1 MEKEDLEERTKR
13 IEEKITEIK
22 FKMWDKLPPPTLPIG
37 DISIQTDLR
46 DYPSIDFTI
55 NKKTSDILDSSGL
68 FGIRKNDKKWEIY
81 DASNGEVIKS
91 TNSYS
96 KFFDS
101 SEWDSGNHKNSE
113 NSFTISNKI
122 PIYIHEKI
130 DGAIISAKDI
140 GYRYPQ
146 ISNIQ
151 WQQFESLKG
160 DEKGDNFQVIL
171 DFTIREDV
179 NLIVWSFSIDGSE
192 YNIIEGIEPTE
203 NKIGLEYRWDSDI
216 FEPLKSGSIL
226 SISIQTN
233 KPKLKGDLRD
243 PGEAGLVKGEV
254 AEGGAKQLGD
264 LSGFK
269 LGAGDQIETILT
281 YKIG

>member
-1 MEKEDLEERTKR
+1 M
-13 IEEKITEIK
+13 
-22 FKMWDKLPPPTLPIG
+22 
-37 DISIQTDLR
+37 
-46 DYPSIDFTI
+46 
-55 NKKTSDILDSSGL
+55 
-68 FGIRKNDKKWEIY
+68 
-81 DASNGEVIKS
+81 
-91 TNSYS
+91 
-96 KFFDS
+96 
-101 SEWDSGNHKNSE
+101 
-113 NSFTISNKI
+113 
-122 PIYIHEKI
+122 
-130 DGAIISAKDI
+130 
-140 GYRYPQ
+140 
-146 ISNIQ
+146 
-151 WQQFESLKG
+151 KG